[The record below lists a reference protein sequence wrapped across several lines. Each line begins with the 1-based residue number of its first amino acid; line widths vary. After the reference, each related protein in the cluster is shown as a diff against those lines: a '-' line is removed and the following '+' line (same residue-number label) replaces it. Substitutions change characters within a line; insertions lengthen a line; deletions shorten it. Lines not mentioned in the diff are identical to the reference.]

1 MIKTNGKMTL
11 TFNPEKYTEMLV
23 KYQPKLIKTEAEN
36 EQVLTV
42 IEELMHKANR
52 TLEEDELYQLL
63 ILLVEKFEQEYYLTG
78 QTANPQSILLFLIEQ
93 KAIKKSDL
101 VGVIGSE
108 GVVSEIVSGKRI
120 LSKNQAEALAE
131 FFDVSAELFI

>member
-1 MIKTNGKMTL
+1 MTL

-23 KYQPKLIKTEAEN
+23 KYQPKLIKTEVEN
-36 EQVLTV
+36 EQALTV

-63 ILLVEKFEQEYYLTG
+63 ILLVEKFEREYYLTG
-78 QTANPQSILLFLIEQ
+78 QTANPQSILLLLIEQ

-101 VGVIGSE
+101 VDVIGSE
-108 GVVSEIVSGKRI
+108 GVVSEVVSGKRI

-131 FFDVSAELFI
+131 FFNVSAELFI